1 MSKKNKDVH
10 SILGKR
16 LGILRTQRKLT
27 LTGLAEKSGI
37 SKGALSVLEDGR
49 GNPTISTIWRL
60 ADALEIPFGE
70 LATFDDSKNSLQLED
85 QGISVQL
92 IEQSNNKP
100 LVETYL
106 MKLAPHC
113 TREAEPH
120 SPGVIEKVMI
130 LKGGLLTGSY
140 DAPKKIFS
148 GESCEFTG
156 DRVHL
161 YKSLEEPVTAIISV
175 KYPDEK
181 HEVDSFTKYRN
192 IVEEH
197 DKDGLIEFINRHII
211 EVINGVKAYRLI
223 FNSNSKEHNIFP
235 HIEKGLFEI
244 KNYDFSFPLHVFLRQ
259 RSRETEVFLLP
270 RFNSGQLM
278 DSCFLHDLYHEEAK
292 SNNSDSS
299 QNAKNTKK
307 TYEEFLYERVKSDSM
322 TISTLAAE
330 ALTLRGVPSIP
341 ISMRDSDVS
350 RTDFEKAT
358 DERSFEDRINV
369 SNYDNY
375 ELLHPGYARQAPAMA
390 QMINSHYKKPP
401 EQILDIGTGP
411 GHPLFM
417 LLEFFP
423 DSKAVAV
430 DPSPASCECLKQN
443 IKEKK
448 ISLIREDFL
457 RLNNE
462 NTSPVIT
469 SVGAS
474 HHFNTAF
481 FFQKAKSL
489 LQDDGLLI
497 VADEFVPHFSCQEER
512 NLGLIRHHVMYMLD
526 VMTHVSSK
534 EITGICRDEAN
545 LIESMEKELPVMVF
559 EATTGMHESAVR
571 RARRLLQ
578 LIHSLHLPKNPGH
591 QHVKFYH
598 FMVLELEALV
608 AGIDYEVEQKTYPE
622 NVVFLAD
629 FAGLKLQEHNRVYP
643 TIGHSPMDG
652 GTHVFA
658 FSKRQ

>member
-49 GNPTISTIWRL
+49 GNPTISTMWRL

-70 LATFDDSKNSLQLED
+70 LATLDDNKNSLQLED

-92 IEQSNNKP
+92 IEQSSNKP

-120 SPGVIEKVMI
+120 SPGVIEKVMV
-130 LKGGLLTGSY
+130 LKGGLLTGNY
-140 DAPKKIFS
+140 DKPKKIFS
-148 GESCEFTG
+148 GESYEFTG

-161 YKSLEEPVTAIISV
+161 YKSLEEPVTVIISV

-211 EVINGVKAYRLI
+211 EAINGVKAYRLI
-223 FNSNSKEHNIFP
+223 FNSNPKENDVSPYIK
-235 HIEKGLFEI
+235 KGLLEI
-244 KNYDFSFPLHVFLRQ
+244 KNHEFSLPLHVFLRE

-278 DSCFLHDLYHEEAK
+278 ESCFLHDLYREET
-292 SNNSDSS
+292 NNSDQS
-299 QNAKNTKK
+299 QNVKNKKK
-307 TYEEFLYERVKSDSM
+307 TYEEILYEWAENDSM

-330 ALTLRGVPSIP
+330 ALTFRDVPSIP
-341 ISMRDSDVS
+341 IAMRDSNVS
-350 RTDFEKAT
+350 RADFDNAT

-369 SNYDNY
+369 ANYDNY

-390 QMINSHYKKPP
+390 QMINSHYKKKP

-411 GHPLFM
+411 GYPLFM

-423 DSKAVAV
+423 DSKAIAV

-448 ISLIREDFL
+448 ISLIRKDFL
-457 RLNNE
+457 RLNDE
-462 NTSPVIT
+462 NISPVIT

-497 VADEFVPHFSCQEER
+497 VADEFIPRFSCQEER

-534 EITGICRDEAN
+534 EITGISSDETN
-545 LIESMEKELPVMVF
+545 LITSMEKELPVMIF

-578 LIHSLHLPKNPGH
+578 LIHNLHLPKQPGH
-591 QHVKFYH
+591 QYVKFYH

-629 FAGLKLQEHNRVYP
+629 FAGLTLQEHNRVYP
-643 TIGHSPMDG
+643 TIGHNSMDG

-658 FSKRQ
+658 FSKRH